1 MKINWLES
9 KKKDNDC
16 KDLARTTQRMK
27 KPFADTKK
35 SVQGMDL
42 EGVLLSQLPQIPA
55 QSLNQQIN
63 LSL

>member
-1 MKINWLES
+1 MKINWLEG
-9 KKKDNDC
+9 KKKDNGC

-42 EGVLLSQLPQIPA
+42 EGVLLNQLPQISA
-55 QSLNQQIN
+55 QNLNQEIN